1 MAIERQV
8 PLIPITLSGTGDV
21 LPKHG
26 WVMRGT
32 ARCRVR
38 VLSPVDPATFAGD
51 VPAFREHVRAL
62 IMSEKQRLDAEV
74 APRTA
79 Q

>member
-1 MAIERQV
+1 MATERHV

-26 WVMRGT
+26 WVLRGT

-38 VLSPVDPATFAGD
+38 VLPPVDPGTFAGD
-51 VPAFREHVRAL
+51 VHAFRDYVRGL
-62 IMSEKQRLDAEV
+62 IVAEKARLDAE
-74 APRTA
+74 APAGARK
-79 Q
+79 

>member
-1 MAIERQV
+1 
-8 PLIPITLSGTGDV
+8 
-21 LPKHG
+21 
-26 WVMRGT
+26 MRGT

>member
-1 MAIERQV
+1 V
-8 PLIPITLSGTGDV
+8 PLIPIALSGTGDV

-38 VLSPVDPATFAGD
+38 VLPPVDPRTFGGD
-51 VPAFREHVRAL
+51 VSALREHVRGL
-62 IMSEKQRLDAEV
+62 IVAEKARLDLEGT
-74 APRTA
+74 TA
-79 Q
+79 RMS

>member
-1 MAIERQV
+1 MAIGRQV
-8 PLIPITLSGTGDV
+8 PLIPIALSGTGDV

-38 VLSPVDPATFAGD
+38 VLPPGDPRIFEGD
-51 VPAFREHVRAL
+51 LAAFRDHVRDL
-62 IMSEKQRLDAEV
+62 IVAEKARLDQEARHPG
-74 APRTA
+74 AP
-79 Q
+79 